1 MGEELT
7 FELLHASDQDFE
19 NILQESIEALKE
31 QVY

>member
-7 FELLHASDQDFE
+7 FELLRASDQDFE

-31 QVY
+31 QVN